1 MWVHMYVLSRLVSIY
16 TYNPR
21 KFQEVE
27 ILKWLRE
34 WFEWFGWGGVYPG
47 KKPGTLAAW
56 YLSGEVM
63 VSRAGSS
70 GWASVVEWVVRTHF
84 FEIAKRLRHSFLRK
98 HEEVVLPCKFL
109 HPQTVFSQFDKLGRL
124 ERTVLRPDPD
134 FPDLGRLVWLHQGF

>member
-1 MWVHMYVLSRLVSIY
+1 MGATTLA
-16 TYNPR
+16 
-21 KFQEVE
+21 K
-27 ILKWLRE
+27 K
-34 WFEWFGWGGVYPG
+34 
-47 KKPGTLAAW
+47 KKPCTLGAW
-56 YLSGEVM
+56 YLCTYVPSGGSEVM
-63 VSRAGSS
+63 VWFWW
-70 GWASVVEWVVRTHF
+70 WARVVEWVVRTHF